1 MAGAD
6 APRVVRFV
14 PEADYGPF
22 VFADADGR
30 VRGLSIDVLQG
41 LLRDTGVELR
51 MLPPAPL
58 AEQLKRMQAGDA
70 DLISSL
76 RPTVERSRYL
86 LFTKPYVAVPAIV
99 VARRDAAGAD
109 RARSSLAA
117 FEGRPVAVG
126 HAYAVEAHVRA
137 RHPGVLWHAVPDDT
151 VALRGVRD
159 GRFDAAVVDA
169 ASARHVIERE
179 RLAGLEGLGAV
190 DFVYELSFAVPRGRA
205 DLLAWL
211 EARMARQPYAERQA
225 LVARW
230 MPPLGADAAPPQAR
244 QAVQAGLGMLAASL
258 VIAGLLW
265 LRRRRQPAGL
275 RS

>member
-6 APRVVRFV
+6 APRVVRFA

-126 HAYAVEAHVRA
+126 RAYAVEAHVRA

-151 VALRGVRD
+151 VALRGVHD

-169 ASARHVIERE
+169 ASAHHVIDRE
-179 RLAGLEGLGAV
+179 GLVGLQGLGAV
-190 DFVYELSFAVPRGRA
+190 GFVYELSFAVPHRRE

-211 EARMARQPYAERQA
+211 EDRIARQPHAERQA
-225 LVARW
+225 IVDRW
-230 MPPLGADAAPPQAR
+230 MPPLGAEARPYQAR
-244 QAVQAGLGMLAASL
+244 QAAYAGLGLLAASAL
-258 VIAGLLW
+258 VASALW
-265 LRRRRQPAGL
+265 LRRRRVQAG
-275 RS
+275 RGA